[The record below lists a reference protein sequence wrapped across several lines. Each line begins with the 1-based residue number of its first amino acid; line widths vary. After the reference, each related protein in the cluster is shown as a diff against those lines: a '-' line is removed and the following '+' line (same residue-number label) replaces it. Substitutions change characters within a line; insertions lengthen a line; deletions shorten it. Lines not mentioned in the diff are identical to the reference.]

1 MNFVLRLLMSAA
13 AAILASYLIPGVHI
27 EGITVAILLAVLLAL
42 LNVTVKPLLI
52 IFTIPLTVFTLG
64 LFLLVINALII
75 LLADSIIPGF
85 EVDGFWWAVLFSL
98 VLSLIN
104 SLLTDLSGINNKS
117 QK

>member
-1 MNFVLRLLMSAA
+1 MNFLLKLFFSAA

-42 LNVTVKPLLI
+42 LNITLKPLLI

-64 LFLLVINALII
+64 LFLLVINAIII
-75 LLADSIIPGF
+75 LIADSIIPGF
-85 EVDGFWWAVLFSL
+85 EVDGFWWALLFSL

-104 SLLTDLSGINNKS
+104 SLLNDLSGINRT